1 MVSLIYFLL
10 CTFAYLPNVLILKL
24 RNLSQGSGVGEG
36 YNEGQNSAA
45 ACKPSH
51 VDQLFFILETAKMKI
66 ENRRGENT
74 AKREAG

>member
-1 MVSLIYFLL
+1 M
-10 CTFAYLPNVLILKL
+10 
-24 RNLSQGSGVGEG
+24 GEG

-51 VDQLFFILETAKMKI
+51 VDQLFFILEKAKMKI
-66 ENRRGENT
+66 ENRRGKNT